1 MTTMEYNITNTNFIN
16 IKYNTNNH
24 NINLDIKFGEGK
36 DSDYYNEEERKYYKE
51 NYNVEIYEKGNEGEE
66 EYQKGYR
73 VVGNEGPLVI
83 SLENITISSKED
95 NMYEYAVGF
104 AVDNKEPLY
113 YNENNTVPNN
123 IERDGIMWTVPANKY
138 KRYKFDQNAKGEYQ
152 WMIKRA
158 LEKEY
163 KLTEEEN
170 ELGLEETTEETG
182 LIYLTFM
189 VFRKNKDE
197 EIKKEVVYRGATRGA
212 TRGVTRGTDNSD
224 GARFGYGNLAS
235 SQSKKSE
242 YNYVYNTE
250 KYILPIRM
258 RINKSSEN
266 SDINCSKHLNGAELN
281 NLKKRT
287 MVVPY

>member
-1 MTTMEYNITNTNFIN
+1 
-16 IKYNTNNH
+16 
-24 NINLDIKFGEGK
+24 
-36 DSDYYNEEERKYYKE
+36 
-51 NYNVEIYEKGNEGEE
+51 
-66 EYQKGYR
+66 
-73 VVGNEGPLVI
+73 
-83 SLENITISSKED
+83 
-95 NMYEYAVGF
+95 
-104 AVDNKEPLY
+104 
-113 YNENNTVPNN
+113 
-123 IERDGIMWTVPANKY
+123 MWTVPANKY